1 MRNMFFLL
9 FTLLP
14 IIMVQWRMGVSPIGS
29 LPFNSPTIFRFHE
42 LQGVAVWQEK
52 ITSTITTVDGVKKSV
67 EVGSFSHLCTTV
79 LSICIYIYIYTSHV
93 VATANNSEPS
103 SQHGSMEPKA
113 TTRKSSVPRFLPVAS
128 WDSKC
133 HLAPLSAPSS
143 PRQTQEFFDKKNG
156 RRFVTQIS
164 KNRFFQ

>member
-29 LPFNSPTIFRFHE
+29 LPFNSPTIFHFHE
-42 LQGVAVWQEK
+42 LKGVAVWQEK

-67 EVGSFSHLCTTV
+67 EVGSFSHLFTTV
-79 LSICIYIYIYTSHV
+79 LSIYIYTSHV

-103 SQHGSMEPKA
+103 NSMA
-113 TTRKSSVPRFLPVAS
+113 AWSRKQQRESRRFLGFSQLRVGIPNATLLCFLLQVLQ
-128 WDSKC
+128 DR
-133 HLAPLSAPSS
+133 LSY
-143 PRQTQEFFDKKNG
+143 FDKKNG